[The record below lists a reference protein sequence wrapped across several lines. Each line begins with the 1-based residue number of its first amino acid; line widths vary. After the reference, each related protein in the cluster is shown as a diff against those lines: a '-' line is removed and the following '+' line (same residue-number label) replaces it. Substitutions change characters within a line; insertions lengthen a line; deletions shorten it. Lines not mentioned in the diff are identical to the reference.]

1 MLHTNFL
8 LNIRLWTSRSVRPF
22 PRDCTS
28 RPKLIIYPSVNPP
41 LIFGPFHEH
50 FLVPPTEGLGP
61 NRRILRLVQ
70 GNVPPTLPPHFV
82 DVRDVAFAHL
92 RALAL
97 PLSLSGERKRYLI
110 SAGIFPWIQ
119 AMNYCFMRFPNAPPN
134 EVLVKRHHNLPLCK
148 MCGDSLELVPDTGEH
163 NHLHVHPCKILTCT
177 CTASRYL

>member
-1 MLHTNFL
+1 DFASVAKDEFL
-8 LNIRLWTSRSVRPF
+8 GHVDDPGWCYLATQILAERAAYQFSAEH
-22 PRDCTS
+22 
-28 RPKLIIYPSVNPP
+28 PSLDLTFINPP

-119 AMNYCFMRFPNAPPN
+119 AMNY
-134 EVLVKRHHNLPLCK
+134 
-148 MCGDSLELVPDTGEH
+148 
-163 NHLHVHPCKILTCT
+163 
-177 CTASRYL
+177 